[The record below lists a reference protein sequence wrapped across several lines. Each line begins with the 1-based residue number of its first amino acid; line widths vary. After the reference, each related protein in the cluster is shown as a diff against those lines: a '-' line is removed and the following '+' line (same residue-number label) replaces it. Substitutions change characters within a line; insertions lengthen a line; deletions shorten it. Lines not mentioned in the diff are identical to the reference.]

1 MSVLPVTAG
10 LQCFA
15 RCLVRAR
22 RMAKG
27 CSGGARRVSI
37 GFLEHEELDNRY
49 SFDCVLLRDET
60 DVGPDEQHNSVVGLE
75 SS

>member
-1 MSVLPVTAG
+1 
-10 LQCFA
+10 
-15 RCLVRAR
+15 
-22 RMAKG
+22 MAKG